1 MVLNLFFLVRL
12 TEWELVYNE
21 KYTLFP
27 AEEQECKA
35 ALSKSLNDLLK
46 EEEIPAVRYDYITVT
61 HKTLEIRFVVG
72 DLSYYPNID
81 ALSTIVKRCFNKHKL
96 RSLTVKKGRVASR

>member
-1 MVLNLFFLVRL
+1 M
-12 TEWELVYNE
+12 TEWELIYNE
-21 KYTLFP
+21 KYTLSP

-46 EEEIPAVRYDYITVT
+46 KEEIPAVRYDYITVT

-72 DLSYYPNID
+72 DLSYNPNID
-81 ALSTIVKRCFNKHKL
+81 ALSTIVKGCFNKHKR
-96 RSLTVKKGRVASR
+96 RSLTVKRGRLASR